1 MRLSTA
7 GNGDDIKTAGNGD
20 GFGGRRMTKIG
31 IKGLAVMAA
40 LALGAPAEG
49 WALTPQAGVT
59 IGIANMVVA
68 QATQSAPADSG
79 APAAAAA
86 PAADAGGLSDA
97 TKQGIGCLA
106 TSGSLLAYST
116 FWAGAT
122 ESLMIAAGGLLS
134 PASTPTLWLGLASTV
149 AVATCSLGAAATPFV
164 LWAAE
169 QKDNIAANFAW
180 RVERTGNELASLFAA
195 PAAAR
200 QVADRAQ

>member
-79 APAAAAA
+79 APAAAASA
-86 PAADAGGLSDA
+86 SAGQPS
-97 TKQGIGCLA
+97 
-106 TSGSLLAYST
+106 
-116 FWAGAT
+116 
-122 ESLMIAAGGLLS
+122 
-134 PASTPTLWLGLASTV
+134 
-149 AVATCSLGAAATPFV
+149 
-164 LWAAE
+164 
-169 QKDNIAANFAW
+169 
-180 RVERTGNELASLFAA
+180 
-195 PAAAR
+195 
-200 QVADRAQ
+200 